1 MVTNLSKQIISL
13 TTIHT
18 SVDKLFLKN
27 SKWPLFWPFKVK
39 FDVPTF
45 GQMFGENWATF
56 SVPTSRHTGLL
67 MRISPEEVIMG
78 GKVATP
84 DLLGQLVVAPVLAAQ
99 AEVVVVV
106 LGGLPEQKCQN

>member
-1 MVTNLSKQIISL
+1 
-13 TTIHT
+13 
-18 SVDKLFLKN
+18 
-27 SKWPLFWPFKVK
+27 
-39 FDVPTF
+39 
-45 GQMFGENWATF
+45 
-56 SVPTSRHTGLL
+56 